1 MLGALFRLSAYLLP
15 FAVGIFAGYFAKEQ
29 FFTKPCPACVC
40 PECPPSNITYL
51 VINNEKLK
59 VKGNGSLD
67 LTNILKDN
75 QVIQKSDS
83 INSIRK
89 DTLPQKRKGFFRK
102 IFGKK

>member
-1 MLGALFRLSAYLLP
+1 MFGTLFRLSAYLLP

-75 QVIQKSDS
+75 QIKQENKEL
-83 INSIRK
+83 NEK
-89 DTLPQKRKGFFRK
+89 DTLKQKPERKGFFKR